1 MTDRKPV
8 GRHQLQTSAG
18 RLDDGRHD
26 SGVGHRNDRGAE
38 TYAEYAQQTCMASR
52 QRLKLIAQGLR
63 ERLRRSARD
72 SRSLVRNGLRQI
84 GAQAGLA
91 ASRKLYRLAER
102 IERKAAAIRVKS
114 S

>member
-8 GRHQLQTSAG
+8 DRYQLQTSAG
-18 RLDDGRHD
+18 RLGDGRHD
-26 SGVGHRNDRGAE
+26 SGAGYRNDREAE

-52 QRLKLIAQGLR
+52 QRLKLIAQDLR
-63 ERLRRSARD
+63 ERLRHSAKG
-72 SRSLVRNGLRQI
+72 SKGMVRNGLRQI

-102 IERKAAAIRVKS
+102 LECKAVAIRAKS

>member
-1 MTDRKPV
+1 M
-8 GRHQLQTSAG
+8 
-18 RLDDGRHD
+18 
-26 SGVGHRNDRGAE
+26 
-38 TYAEYAQQTCMASR
+38 
-52 QRLKLIAQGLR
+52 
-63 ERLRRSARD
+63 D

-102 IERKAAAIRVKS
+102 IERKAAAIRAKS